1 VAMFAREMVTPA
13 RNVATRPRLGPRAML
28 VMPEHWS
35 CVLLRATLVERGW
48 DAACLTS
55 LRGALFSGRP
65 APRVVLVDVDS
76 IGERDKS
83 LALALDG
90 VAVRPRLVLLAHAF
104 TSPLPPGHWDRVLRR
119 PVAIDALA
127 DAILEA
133 KDAPAAAGTERFA
146 LSLEFPWPRIRC
158 GVCARARHYAPPRNE
173 DEQDAVHADMLR
185 FIVEHAH

>member
-1 VAMFAREMVTPA
+1 
-13 RNVATRPRLGPRAML
+13 ML

-76 IGERDKS
+76 IGDRDKS
-83 LALALDG
+83 IAPALDG
-90 VAVRPRLVLLAHAF
+90 VVLRPRLVLLAHAF
-104 TSPLPPGHWDRVLRR
+104 TSSLPPGHWDRVLRR
-119 PVAIDALA
+119 PIAIDALA
-127 DAILEA
+127 DAIVEA
-133 KDAPAAAGTERFA
+133 KDAPVAAGTERFA
-146 LSLEFPWPRIRC
+146 LGLGFPWPRIRC
-158 GVCARARHYAPPRNE
+158 GVCPRTRHYAQTRNQ
-173 DEQDAVHADMLR
+173 DEHEAVCADMLR